1 MSSRPRKPSPTR
13 IIESGLRSAIRS
25 GSDYI
30 PDVIEK
36 PLRDVLSMPDLA
48 VPRKAATKQKSLA
61 AKTTPTPAPETNV
74 TRKKPVVKALPAT
87 TKPSSPAVKEK
98 QIAQVMPPPRTVAE
112 YVDPVAAV
120 NPEWNWAGLPEV
132 YEKLG
137 GMSEIPP
144 HVIDFGR
151 FMEEQAARAAGQG
164 LTPRDLI
171 KAFTITRASIQ
182 RQATDAENLRRA
194 GLDLPVDVT
203 GKVRPEGAFGEW
215 LGTPA
220 GQAYLDAAQYGRLSD
235 NAIGD
240 AVAQMKPFGKQNDLR
255 NALEWAALNLPGQ
268 QSQVSDLVAAGRE
281 MASTPSDWRVFTKDV
296 KGIGP
301 SKSGF
306 LASLLGRGDQPTL
319 DARQIILNT
328 GRPTKEASKYIARR
342 GGLGGVEGVERLSA
356 RQEALDFALPE
367 ELRPYYQHL
376 AHHAIWDK
384 AGDEVTTHSDVVKA
398 MKGFAIGGR
407 VDRNRR

>member
-1 MSSRPRKPSPTR
+1 M
-13 IIESGLRSAIRS
+13 A
-25 GSDYI
+25 
-30 PDVIEK
+30 
-36 PLRDVLSMPDLA
+36 
-48 VPRKAATKQKSLA
+48 
-61 AKTTPTPAPETNV
+61 
-74 TRKKPVVKALPAT
+74 
-87 TKPSSPAVKEK
+87 KPSSQRNLDYLADMYDTYGQPLVDEVRSILGRDAEPKVVAKAVAQRAKAAK
-98 QIAQVMPPPRTVAE
+98 KPIVQVMPPPRKVAE
-112 YVDPVAAV
+112 YRDPEATV
-120 NPEWNWAGLPEV
+120 NADWQWSPMSDV
-132 YEKLG
+132 YEKLEG
-137 GMSEIPP
+137 LSVIPE
-144 HVIDFGR
+144 HVLDFGR
-151 FMEEQAARAAGQG
+151 FMADQAGRAASGG
-164 LTPRDLI
+164 LSARDLI
-171 KAFTITRASIQ
+171 KAFTVTRASIQ
-182 RQATDAENLRRA
+182 RQAVDAEKLRRA
-194 GLDLPVDVT
+194 GLRLPADVS

-220 GQAYLDAAQYGRLSD
+220 GQAYLEAAQYGRLSP

-255 NALEWAALNLPGQ
+255 NALEWAALNLPGR

-281 MASTPSDWRVFTKDV
+281 MASSPDEWRKFTKDV

-328 GRPTKEASKYIARR
+328 GRPTKEASKFIARR

-356 RQEALDFALPE
+356 RQSALDLALPE

-376 AHHAIWDK
+376 AHHSIWDK

-398 MKGFAIGGR
+398 MREFAVGGAVKR
-407 VDRNRR
+407 KAKHG

>member
-1 MSSRPRKPSPTR
+1 
-13 IIESGLRSAIRS
+13 
-25 GSDYI
+25 
-30 PDVIEK
+30 
-36 PLRDVLSMPDLA
+36 
-48 VPRKAATKQKSLA
+48 
-61 AKTTPTPAPETNV
+61 
-74 TRKKPVVKALPAT
+74 
-87 TKPSSPAVKEK
+87 
-98 QIAQVMPPPRTVAE
+98 MPPPRKVAE
-112 YVDPVAAV
+112 YQDPAAPV
-120 NPEWNWAGLPEV
+120 SADWQWSPLSDV

-144 HVIDFGR
+144 HVVDFGR
-151 FMEEQAARAAGQG
+151 FMDEQAQRAATQG

-171 KAFTITRASIQ
+171 KAFTVTRASIQ
-182 RQATDAENLRRA
+182 RQATEAENLRRA
-194 GLDLPVDVT
+194 GLQLPEDVT

-220 GQAYLDAAQYGRLSD
+220 GQAYLDAAVRGQLSE

-240 AVAQMKPFGKQNDLR
+240 AVAQMRPFGKQNDLR
-255 NALEWAALNLPGQ
+255 DALEWAALNLPGR

-281 MASTPSDWRVFTKDV
+281 MASSPSDWRMFTKDV

-328 GRPTKEASKYIARR
+328 GRPTKDATSYIARR

-356 RQEALDFALPE
+356 RQAALDLALPE

-384 AGDEVTTHSDVVKA
+384 AGDEVTTHGDVVNALKNYSHGGLA
-398 MKGFAIGGR
+398 VKGNAA
-407 VDRNRR
+407 

>member
-1 MSSRPRKPSPTR
+1 M
-13 IIESGLRSAIRS
+13 G
-25 GSDYI
+25 
-30 PDVIEK
+30 
-36 PLRDVLSMPDLA
+36 VLTKVA
-48 VPRKAATKQKSLA
+48 VKAATKA
-61 AKTTPTPAPETNV
+61 AKS
-74 TRKKPVVKALPAT
+74 KPQ
-87 TKPSSPAVKEK
+87 KPL
-98 QIAQVMPPPRTVAE
+98 AQVMPPPRKVAE
-112 YVDPVAAV
+112 YRDPTAV
-120 NPEWNWAGLPEV
+120 VNADWQWSPMSEV

-137 GMSEIPP
+137 GLSAIPE
-144 HVIDFGR
+144 HVLDFGR
-151 FMEEQAARAAGQG
+151 FMADQAGRAASGG
-164 LTPRDLI
+164 LSARDLI
-171 KAFTITRASIQ
+171 KAFTVTRASIQ
-182 RQATDAENLRRA
+182 RQAVEADKLRRA
-194 GLDLPVDVT
+194 GLQLPADVS

-255 NALEWAALNLPGQ
+255 KALEWAALNLPGR

-281 MASTPSDWRVFTKDV
+281 MASTPSDWRVFTKNV

-356 RQEALDFALPE
+356 RQSALDLALPE

-376 AHHAIWDK
+376 AHHSIWDK

-398 MKGFAIGGR
+398 MREFAVGGR
-407 VDRNRR
+407 V

>member
-1 MSSRPRKPSPTR
+1 MG
-13 IIESGLRSAIRS
+13 IIKRGI
-25 GSDYI
+25 
-30 PDVIEK
+30 
-36 PLRDVLSMPDLA
+36 DLA
-48 VPRKAATKQKSLA
+48 VHAAEGAAEREIGPVIRGARKARKAVAPPERPLA
-61 AKTTPTPAPETNV
+61 AKP
-74 TRKKPVVKALPAT
+74 TRKVAPGLSVAKIKPVAKS
-87 TKPSSPAVKEK
+87 KP
-98 QIAQVMPPPRTVAE
+98 IAQVMPPPRRVAE
-112 YVDPVAAV
+112 YQDPEAV
-120 NPEWNWAGLPEV
+120 VNADWQWSPLSTV

-144 HVIDFGR
+144 HVVDFGR
-151 FMEEQAARAAGQG
+151 FMDEQAQRAATQG

-182 RQATDAENLRRA
+182 RRATDAENLRRA
-194 GLDLPVDVT
+194 GLQLPEDVV

-220 GQAYLDAAQYGRLSD
+220 GQAYLDAAQRGQISE

-240 AVAQMKPFGKQNDLR
+240 AVAQMSPFGKQNDIR
-255 NALEWAALNLPGQ
+255 KALEWAALNLPGR

-281 MASTPSDWRVFTKDV
+281 MASSPSDWRVFTKDV
-296 KGIGP
+296 KGVGP

-328 GRPTKEASKYIARR
+328 GQPTKEATRYIARR

-356 RQEALDFALPE
+356 RQAALDLALPE
-367 ELRPYYQHL
+367 DLRPYYQHL

-384 AGDEVTTHSDVVKA
+384 AGDEVTTHGDVVNALKQFNRGGLAVRKA
-398 MKGFAIGGR
+398 A
-407 VDRNRR
+407 

>member
-1 MSSRPRKPSPTR
+1 MPRRRLSSFGVGDALSRGRRRRAGAQPQSPPS
-13 IIESGLRSAIRS
+13 
-25 GSDYI
+25 
-30 PDVIEK
+30 
-36 PLRDVLSMPDLA
+36 
-48 VPRKAATKQKSLA
+48 SLA
-61 AKTTPTPAPETNV
+61 AKPPASQPARPPQNPPATRPTA
-74 TRKKPVVKALPAT
+74 KQKPV
-87 TKPSSPAVKEK
+87 
-98 QIAQVMPPPRTVAE
+98 AQVFPPPRSVVE
-112 YVDPVAAV
+112 YTDPTATV
-120 NPEWNWAGLPEV
+120 NPEWDWAALPDV

-144 HVIDFGR
+144 HVVDFGQ
-151 FMEEQAARAAGQG
+151 FMDEQALRAANQG

-171 KAFTITRASIQ
+171 KAFTVTRASIQ

-194 GLDLPVDVT
+194 GLQLPEGVT

-220 GQAYLDAAQYGRLSD
+220 GQAYLDAAQYGRLSE

-255 NALEWAALNLPGQ
+255 DALEWAAINLPGR

-281 MASTPSDWRVFTKDV
+281 MASTPADWRVFTKDV
-296 KGIGP
+296 RGIGP

-342 GGLGGVEGVERLSA
+342 GGLGGVEGVDRLSA
-356 RQEALDFALPE
+356 RQAALDFALPE

-384 AGDEVTTHSDVVKA
+384 AGDEITTHSDVVNA
-398 MKGFAIGGR
+398 MKNFRVGGAVVKKR
-407 VDRNRR
+407 KR